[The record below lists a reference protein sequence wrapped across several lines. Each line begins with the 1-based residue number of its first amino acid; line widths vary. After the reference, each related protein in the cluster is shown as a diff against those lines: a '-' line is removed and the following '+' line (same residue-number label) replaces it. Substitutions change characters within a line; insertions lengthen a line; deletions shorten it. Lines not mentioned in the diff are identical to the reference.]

1 MAINNS
7 KLTSVKVLEDLY
19 NKFRVRTVNSDM
31 NLQRLTNRCI
41 HLYLNNDENIFKSK
55 RTYDFFQEIE
65 KAQQQQKAIERRLNK
80 LNEEAKLL
88 GL

>member
-19 NKFRVRTVNSDM
+19 NKFRVRTINSDM

-41 HLYLNNDENIFKSK
+41 LLYLSNDEFRETINDLEDLTISGS
-55 RTYDFFQEIE
+55 
-65 KAQQQQKAIERRLNK
+65 
-80 LNEEAKLL
+80 

>member
-19 NKFRVRTVNSDM
+19 NKFRVRTVNSEM

-41 HLYLNNDENIFKSK
+41 HLYLNNDEFRDTI
-55 RTYDFFQEIE
+55 
-65 KAQQQQKAIERRLNK
+65 
-80 LNEEAKLL
+80 NELEDLTISGSSL
-88 GL
+88 